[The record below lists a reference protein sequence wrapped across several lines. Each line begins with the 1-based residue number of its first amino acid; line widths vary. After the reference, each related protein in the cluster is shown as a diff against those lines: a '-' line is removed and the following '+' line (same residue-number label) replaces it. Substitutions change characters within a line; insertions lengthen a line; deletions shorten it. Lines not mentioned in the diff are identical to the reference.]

1 MDYGVPGAAKNTGD
15 DAYAS
20 RGSPERITSRW
31 LSRAEQVGLA
41 LPHQFKKW
49 LRRRHFRCTIR
60 FAFTFDSSRHL
71 KLDSNFLPMIALR
84 DTQGRAQNAA
94 GESENVG
101 R

>member
-1 MDYGVPGAAKNTGD
+1 MTGQTALSLPLIPAQAGARHDTNIK
-15 DAYAS
+15 
-20 RGSPERITSRW
+20 PRW
-31 LSRAEQVGLA
+31 LSRAEQVRLA

-49 LRRRHFRCTIR
+49 LCRNHFRCTIR